1 MRSDAAGRIQ
11 VAAEYVHFAV
21 RQLYAAAEQLT
32 VCFNL
37 TLSFYSY
44 TAVNN
49 IHLVLY
55 GDFHVQQALALVAAS
70 EAYSEVLHLEDVP
83 RVEGQADEGG
93 DDDQPQVVQAAA
105 PSPVLKS
112 AIIRPK
118 DQHVEGEVPPH
129 FPEQAS
135 YSSHASTSLCLEN
148 QEQYTRLAHY
158 MYSQGKYDCVPV
170 APDGS
175 CMFLSLRRIISA
187 PFEYRNIHLRRQLV
201 ITLANHKEFFFNL
214 LKEHI
219 QGAYGFPRLSVEEY
233 QQKYDEGLLTDQEVQ
248 DHNCP
253 GPFSFHSYLSALLNP
268 EMWGDEQVLC
278 LCSMMWQIG
287 LTVVSA
293 ETFTQIRFR
302 HRSSLERADGVLV
315 MCQGQH
321 YVPACKY
328 PSLVLL
334 VRFSSKLLRLHSNAV
349 CCGGTDPCRGGT
361 VPYCSETGSF
371 HGRIGIYCS
380 SQLIRF
386 LCPFQC
392 AELMVLMQL
401 VRSRLSLIV

>member
-1 MRSDAAGRIQ
+1 M
-11 VAAEYVHFAV
+11 
-21 RQLYAAAEQLT
+21 
-32 VCFNL
+32 
-37 TLSFYSY
+37 
-44 TAVNN
+44 
-49 IHLVLY
+49 
-55 GDFHVQQALALVAAS
+55 QQTLALVAAS
-70 EAYSEVLHLEDVP
+70 EVYSEVLCLEDEP

-105 PSPVLKS
+105 PSPVLKA

-118 DQHVEGEVPPH
+118 DRHVEGEVPPH

-148 QEQYTRLAHY
+148 QEQYTRLAHC
-158 MYSQGKYDCVPV
+158 MYSRGGYDCVPV

-175 CMFLSLRRIISA
+175 CMFSSLRRVISA

-201 ITLANHKEFFFNL
+201 VTLPNHKEFFFNL

-219 QGAYGFPRLSVEEY
+219 LGTYGFPRLSDEEY

-253 GPFSFHSYLSALLNP
+253 GPFSFHSYLPALLSP

-302 HRSSLERADGVLV
+302 H
-315 MCQGQH
+315 
-321 YVPACKY
+321 
-328 PSLVLL
+328 
-334 VRFSSKLLRLHSNAV
+334 
-349 CCGGTDPCRGGT
+349 
-361 VPYCSETGSF
+361 
-371 HGRIGIYCS
+371 
-380 SQLIRF
+380 
-386 LCPFQC
+386 
-392 AELMVLMQL
+392 
-401 VRSRLSLIV
+401 

>member
-1 MRSDAAGRIQ
+1 M
-11 VAAEYVHFAV
+11 
-21 RQLYAAAEQLT
+21 
-32 VCFNL
+32 
-37 TLSFYSY
+37 
-44 TAVNN
+44 
-49 IHLVLY
+49 
-55 GDFHVQQALALVAAS
+55 QQALALVAAS
-70 EAYSEVLHLEDVP
+70 EVYSEVLHLEDEP

-105 PSPVLKS
+105 PSPVLKA

-118 DQHVEGEVPPH
+118 DRHVEGKVPPH

-135 YSSHASTSLCLEN
+135 YSFHASTSLCFEN

-158 MYSQGKYDCVPV
+158 MYSRGGYDCVPV

-175 CMFLSLRRIISA
+175 CMFSSLRRVISA

-201 ITLANHKEFFFNL
+201 VTLANHKEFFFNL

-219 QGAYGFPRLSVEEY
+219 QGTYGFPRLSDKEY

-253 GPFSFHSYLSALLNP
+253 GPFSFHSYLSALLSP

-302 HRSSLERADGVLV
+302 HRSSLERADRVLV

-328 PSLVLL
+328 PSFVSL
-334 VRFSSKLLRLHSNAV
+334 VRFSSTSSRFHLNAV
-349 CCGGTDPCRGGT
+349 CCSGTDPHCGGT
-361 VPYCSETGSF
+361 VTCCGGTGSF
-371 HGRIGIYCS
+371 CS
-380 SQLIRF
+380 G
-386 LCPFQC
+386 
-392 AELMVLMQL
+392 MVIFTVLP
-401 VRSRLSLIV
+401 S